1 MADGIAIHLD
11 GMKDVL
17 QFYAELKGIPIADV
31 IRHAGNDIAYAAYL
45 ETPVASVKGKNQWIA
60 LPGRGSRKGEVL
72 HFTLERLQAR
82 FNARKHRNFKKPH
95 KYRHLKNLEKYRLH
109 SYNRGFAKSVWIP
122 LFKELGFEN
131 RKSNKP
137 KSGDSNNAA
146 KYNRGF
152 TVFASQTDPYSHS
165 FFKKGLETKRRA
177 NASAPLS
184 DFSQSHIPAKGDL
197 NPQFTIHLV
206 QPALDARQFSDWA
219 EKATSAGFA
228 RAGAIIARDMDRIL
242 KSRHPSKEKID
253 L

>member
-1 MADGIAIHLD
+1 MADGISIHLD

-45 ETPVASVKGKNQWIA
+45 ETPVATVRGKNRWIA
-60 LPGRGSRKGEVL
+60 IPGRGSRKGQVL
-72 HFTLERLQAR
+72 HFTLEELQSR
-82 FNARKHRNFKKPH
+82 FNSRRHRNFKKPH

-109 SYNRGFAKSVWIP
+109 SYMRGFAKSVWIP

-131 RKSNKP
+131 RKKDKP
-137 KSGDSNNAA
+137 KGGDASNAA

-152 TVFASQTDPYSHS
+152 TVFASQADPYRHS
-165 FFKKGLETKRRA
+165 FFKKGLEMNRRNRA
-177 NASAPLS
+177 TAPLS
-184 DFSQSHIPAKGDL
+184 DLSKAQLPSRTAPD
-197 NPQFTIHLV
+197 PRFTIHLV
-206 QPALDARQFSDWA
+206 QPSLDAKQFDDWA

-242 KSRHPSKEKID
+242 KSRHPSKERID